1 MLLFIKSLPVWLMI
15 TLHGQLTEG
24 KGSVDM
30 ALAQPCP
37 QSNPLPICLKVHR
50 LGPHTEEKV
59 SEHLF
64 GVPLNFFVP
73 HYYTFPKARKGLVQD
88 SEKGIFSCQAYADLS
103 NNDELLKA
111 LCCSA
116 KAGVQQQNVQWFTK
130 PVPLTLND
138 QNCPKATSV

>member
-59 SEHLF
+59 S
-64 GVPLNFFVP
+64 
-73 HYYTFPKARKGLVQD
+73 ARKGLVQD